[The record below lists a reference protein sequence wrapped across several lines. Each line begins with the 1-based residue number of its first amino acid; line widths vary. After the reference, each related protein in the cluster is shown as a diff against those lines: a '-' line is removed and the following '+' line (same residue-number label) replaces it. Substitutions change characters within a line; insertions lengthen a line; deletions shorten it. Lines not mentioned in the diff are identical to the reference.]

1 MKRQILA
8 IVGSAFILAACSPA
22 AAPSPTTP
30 PDMESAS
37 QTPVMEA
44 ESSSPSAKM
53 KGYTI
58 EDISMHKTKDDCWM
72 AIEGKVYDV
81 TPVASSGK
89 HPGGEVI
96 MTGCGT
102 DATKLFNARPGKG
115 TPHSE
120 MTKSNLVNF
129 EIGVLQ

>member
-1 MKRQILA
+1 MKLKFLTMI
-8 IVGSAFILAACSPA
+8 GSAFILAACSPA
-22 AAPSPTTP
+22 AAPAPTSSPLMESTSPTPVT
-30 PDMESAS
+30 
-37 QTPVMEA
+37 QT

-53 KGYTI
+53 KGYTLA
-58 EDISMHKTKDDCWM
+58 DISTHKTKEDCWM

-81 TPVASSGK
+81 TPVTSSGK

-102 DATKLFNARPGKG
+102 DASKLFNSRPGKG
-115 TPHSE
+115 TPHSA
-120 MTKSNLVNF
+120 MARTNLENF

>member
-1 MKRQILA
+1 M
-8 IVGSAFILAACSPA
+8 LAACSPA
-22 AAPSPTTP
+22 AAPSATSTP
-30 PDMESAS
+30 IMETAS
-37 QTPVMEA
+37 PTPVSEP

-53 KGYTI
+53 KGYTLA
-58 EDISMHKTKDDCWM
+58 DISAHKTKEDCWM

-81 TPVASSGK
+81 TPVTSSGK

-115 TPHSE
+115 TPHSA
-120 MTKSNLVNF
+120 MTKSNLTNF

>member
-22 AAPSPTTP
+22 ATPSPTTT

-58 EDISMHKTKDDCWM
+58 EDISMHKTKDDC
-72 AIEGKVYDV
+72 
-81 TPVASSGK
+81 
-89 HPGGEVI
+89 
-96 MTGCGT
+96 
-102 DATKLFNARPGKG
+102 
-115 TPHSE
+115 
-120 MTKSNLVNF
+120 
-129 EIGVLQ
+129 

>member
-1 MKRQILA
+1 MNLKILA
-8 IVGSAFILAACSPA
+8 LVGSAFLLSACSPA
-22 AAPSPTTP
+22 AAPTPTTTP
-30 PDMESAS
+30 AMESVS
-37 QTPVMEA
+37 PSPVTPTEPA
-44 ESSSPSAKM
+44 SPSAKM
-53 KGYTI
+53 KGYTLT
-58 EDISMHKTKDDCWM
+58 DIATHKTKEDCWM

-81 TPVASSGK
+81 TPVTSSGK

-115 TPHSE
+115 TPHSA